1 MHRIIPSLL
10 ATLTLFGLAVPA
22 HAELADRDQP
32 IAVDAASGESN
43 GKTNTRTLDGDVH
56 LNQGTLS
63 ISADH
68 AVMQASAEG
77 DQHVTAN
84 GRPVKFRQKM
94 EASPGW
100 LDAHSDRLEYDSK
113 SGDVRLLGNAWLKRG
128 GDEIT
133 GSVVTYN
140 TNTEV
145 YRAEGGKRSTGDG
158 VAPSGDRV
166 HMIIQPKK
174 KPDAA
179 PKQDKPADSQSKPA
193 EGQTKS

>member
-1 MHRIIPSLL
+1 MQSLIPSLFAVL
-10 ATLTLFGLAVPA
+10 ALVGVAIPA

-32 IAVDAASGESN
+32 IAVDAATGESN

-63 ISADH
+63 IMADH
-68 AVMQASAEG
+68 AIMQANAEG

-94 EASPGW
+94 EASPDW
-100 LDAHSDRLEYDSK
+100 LDAKADKLEYDSK

-128 GDEIT
+128 GDEIN

-140 TNTEV
+140 TNTEI
-145 YRAEGGKRSTGDG
+145 YRAEGGKRSAAEG
-158 VAPSGDRV
+158 VPASGDRV

-174 KPDAA
+174 KTDTAA
-179 PKQDKPADSQSKPA
+179 KPADAQAKPA
-193 EGQTKS
+193 EGQNKP